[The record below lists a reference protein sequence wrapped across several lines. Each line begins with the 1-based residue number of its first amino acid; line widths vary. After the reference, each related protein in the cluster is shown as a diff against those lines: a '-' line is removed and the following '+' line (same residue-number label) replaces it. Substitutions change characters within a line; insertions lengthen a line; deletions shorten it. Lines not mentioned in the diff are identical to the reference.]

1 MEGKG
6 FDMKIL
12 NIGGKEYKLEFS
24 FEAAEYKDVV
34 QKMFNV
40 LSGAY
45 YVVKNSVDADDETSA
60 KIGFITGITEMVA
73 DIPNIVK
80 TAFYAGLLEH
90 HNLKE
95 DEAKQ
100 LMRQYLKENKCSYNV
115 LFEDI
120 KVCMEED
127 GFFDLSGINEM
138 IQGMNKMQEEVQT
151 E

>member
-6 FDMKIL
+6 FNMKIL

-60 KIGFITGITEMVA
+60 KIGFITGITEMVS

>member
-1 MEGKG
+1 
-6 FDMKIL
+6 MKIL

-138 IQGMNKMQEEVQT
+138 IQEMNKMQEEVQT

>member
-1 MEGKG
+1 
-6 FDMKIL
+6 MKIL

-40 LSGAY
+40 LSGTY
-45 YVVKNSVDADDETSA
+45 YVVKNSVDADDETSV
-60 KIGFITGITEMVA
+60 KIGVITGITEMVA

>member
-1 MEGKG
+1 
-6 FDMKIL
+6 MKIL

-40 LSGAY
+40 LSGSY

-138 IQGMNKMQEEVQT
+138 IQKMNEMIQEEDQT